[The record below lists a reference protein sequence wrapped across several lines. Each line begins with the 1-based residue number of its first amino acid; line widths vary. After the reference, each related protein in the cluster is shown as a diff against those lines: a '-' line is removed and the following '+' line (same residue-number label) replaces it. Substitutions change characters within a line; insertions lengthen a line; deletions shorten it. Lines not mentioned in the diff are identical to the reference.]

1 MGRKRL
7 FLIAVLVA
15 VVGGFLLARV
25 WAAPEKTGA
34 TTSTEQGASQKGQG
48 SGGGGAIAV
57 VTTLASTADV
67 PETRDAVGWIE
78 PIATVAVKSQID
90 GIIVEQQV
98 TDGQMVK
105 AGDVLFKLDD
115 STIRATIAKDQAALA
130 KDQATLDE
138 AKVELG
144 RQQELLQKHVATQ
157 QQFDQQQATVKVQQA
172 TVAMDQAQLQVDQ
185 VQLNYTTI
193 KAPISGRTGVVNITT
208 GNLVHSSDTT
218 PLVTI
223 TEMAPVRAS
232 FTVPERDLDRYRAVL
247 AGPDP
252 VQVQVSESNSDK
264 VIATGKLSFI
274 DSSVDTAAGAITLKA
289 NFDNTDGALWPGQ
302 YVKVRVRLGVN
313 KNATVL
319 PLVAI
324 QQNNEGP
331 FVFLVKPDRTV
342 AITPVTL
349 GTVQGDRTVVTS
361 GINPGDHV
369 VIEGQVRLSNGSA
382 VRETLSPAAGSAG
395 SS

>member
-7 FLIAVLVA
+7 FLLAVLVA
-15 VVGGFLLARV
+15 AVGGFLFVRV

-34 TTSTEQGASQKGQG
+34 AATTEQGAAKKDQG
-48 SGGGGAIAV
+48 AGGAAPIAV
-57 VTTLASTADV
+57 VTTIAATADV
-67 PETRDAVGWIE
+67 PSTRDAVGWIE
-78 PIATVAVKSQID
+78 PIATVAVKSRID
-90 GIIVEQQV
+90 GVIVEQKV
-98 TDGQMVK
+98 ADGQMVK
-105 AGDVLFKLDD
+105 AGDILFKLDD

-138 AKVELG
+138 ARVELG
-144 RQQELLQKHVATQ
+144 RQRQLLDKHVSTQ
-157 QQFDQQQATVKVQQA
+157 QQFDQQQATVKVQEAQI
-172 TVAMDQAQLQVDQ
+172 AMDQAQLQADE
-185 VQLNYTTI
+185 VQLGYTTI
-193 KAPISGRTGVVNITT
+193 MAPISGRTGAVNITT

-232 FTVPERDLDRYRAVL
+232 FTVPERDLDRYREAL
-247 AGPDP
+247 AGSEP
-252 VQVQVSESNSDK
+252 VAVAVSESNSDK
-264 VIATGKLSFI
+264 VIATGKLAFI

-289 NFDNTDGALWPGQ
+289 NFDNADGALWPGQ
-302 YVKVRVRLGVN
+302 YVNVRIRLGLH
-313 KNATVL
+313 KNVTVV

-331 FVFLVKPDRTV
+331 FVFVVKADKTV

-349 GTVQGDRTVVTS
+349 GTVQNDTAVVAS

-369 VIEGQVRLSNGSA
+369 VIEGQIKLANGSP
-382 VRETLSPAAGSAG
+382 VRETLSPAAGGAG